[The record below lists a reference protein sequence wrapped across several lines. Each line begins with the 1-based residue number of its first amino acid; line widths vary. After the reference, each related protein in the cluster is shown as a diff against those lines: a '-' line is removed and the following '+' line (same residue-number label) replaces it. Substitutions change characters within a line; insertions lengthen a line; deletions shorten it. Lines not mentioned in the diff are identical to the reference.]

1 MAKIGYI
8 RVSSTDQ
15 NLDWQ
20 IVEMEKLDLDILF
33 QDKMSG
39 KNMNRPE
46 LQKMLD
52 YVRKND
58 TIYFESLERL
68 GRDYDEIKETVVSLK
83 SKGVKVQFLDAP
95 FLNFDTGNE
104 LLDKAMF
111 DMFLSLL
118 SYVAQNERE
127 KIRSRQKQGVAIAKE
142 KGIYKGRKTEY
153 THDSQ
158 NVQKRVIYFKILDL
172 LEKGYSKTD
181 IVKETGVSRRTVYN
195 IIERNNK
202 TK

>member
-8 RVSSTDQ
+8 RVSSADQ
-15 NLDWQ
+15 NLDRQ
-20 IVEMEKLDLDILF
+20 IVEMEKLNLDILF

-46 LQKMLD
+46 LQKMLN
-52 YVRKND
+52 YVRKDD
-58 TIYFESLERL
+58 TIFFESLERL

-83 SKGVKVQFLDAP
+83 NKGVKVQFLDAP

-118 SYVAQNERE
+118 SYIAQNERE
-127 KIRSRQKQGVAIAKE
+127 KIRSRQKQGVAIAKD

-158 NVQKRVIYFKILDL
+158 NIQKRVIYFKILDL

-181 IVKETGVSRRTVYN
+181 IVKETGVSRRTIYN
-195 IIERNNK
+195 IIKRNNLHY
-202 TK
+202 